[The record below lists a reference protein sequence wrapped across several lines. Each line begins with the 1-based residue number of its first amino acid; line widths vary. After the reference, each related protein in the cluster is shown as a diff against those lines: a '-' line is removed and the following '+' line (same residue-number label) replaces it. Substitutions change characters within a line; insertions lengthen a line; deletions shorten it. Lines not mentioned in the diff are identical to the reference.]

1 MVTVSRM
8 RMEFADIDG
17 TRDIGSIPRR
27 FRRFFRFLT
36 TIRREFLKIPVW
48 IFSRRFS
55 TLFRRFLLFLAA
67 LDAKALIRLS
77 SLALAAMIS
86 ISRRSLRDR
95 ESRKERRISS
105 FLNSLREERV
115 STRFGKVTEFLTA
128 PLRDPTGQSNQSACL
143 HPGATNYHGERRR
156 SSGQTRPRNRP
167 ASSRRARL
175 RRESSR
181 VRRERSR
188 LPKLAK
194 WRRFFR
200 LARDIDQNIEELER
214 KKRIRLFFDTKAH

>member
-1 MVTVSRM
+1 
-8 RMEFADIDG
+8 MEFADIDG

-55 TLFRRFLLFLAA
+55 TSFRRFLLFLAA

-115 STRFGKVTEFLTA
+115 STRFGKVTELRRRVTA
-128 PLRDPTGQSNQSACL
+128 PLSYGTVESERVLTSGCDELSWRTSKIQW
-143 HPGATNYHGERRR
+143 TN
-156 SSGQTRPRNRP
+156 SS
-167 ASSRRARL
+167 
-175 RRESSR
+175 
-181 VRRERSR
+181 
-188 LPKLAK
+188 
-194 WRRFFR
+194 
-200 LARDIDQNIEELER
+200 
-214 KKRIRLFFDTKAH
+214 